1 MLGSIGLALGG
12 IAAAAAA
19 SQEGPTLLAGL
30 TNPALETFKGPRG
43 KGQQFIPGKGLRD
56 HEELLAGLKNPALE
70 TFKGPRGKGQQFTIC
85 TRRTQFTS
93 CTRRTARGSL

>member
-70 TFKGPRGKGQQFTIC
+70 TFKGP
-85 TRRTQFTS
+85 
-93 CTRRTARGSL
+93 